1 MEARPARL
9 SDTAVPRG
17 SDRAVEHEDLRGR
30 AISATVIAIRA
41 GSSQRRGP
49 AERHAGRPSPP
60 GCRPRAGER
69 ESQRVTSPSSVPM
82 AVRAGVAASC
92 RSAVSISTGP
102 TISGNA
108 PTRPATSCPQRRP
121 ASVDR
126 STSAAARSAPR
137 TSSIR
142 RRSPQC
148 GEQRDL
154 HCGVGEVDGGDSP
167 PGYVDDVDRHQAA
180 GTSGGNGLDL
190 SVARSDAAAPTRPAP
205 TEATSRPTVS
215 TSHHSRLGPVTA
227 SKARRDANGAT
238 PVAT

>member
-1 MEARPARL
+1 
-9 SDTAVPRG
+9 
-17 SDRAVEHEDLRGR
+17 
-30 AISATVIAIRA
+30 
-41 GSSQRRGP
+41 
-49 AERHAGRPSPP
+49 
-60 GCRPRAGER
+60 
-69 ESQRVTSPSSVPM
+69 M

-108 PTRPATSCPQRRP
+108 RTRPATSCPQRRP

-142 RRSPQC
+142 RRRPQC

-190 SVARSDAAAPTRPAP
+190 RCGAVRRSGSHEARAHR
-205 TEATSRPTVS
+205 
-215 TSHHSRLGPVTA
+215 SHEQTDCLHEPPFPLGSCHGLEGTA
-227 SKARRDANGAT
+227 
-238 PVAT
+238 